1 MQNNIFNLE
10 QLGNPDF
17 VMEIQNNDYNDLGYK
32 IGDYLFFKYCDNN
45 NLRNDDIVFVENRL
59 DQKYIAK
66 RFSDVSDSKDYRIVA
81 KAIGVYK
88 QIKTIKQNN

>member
-1 MQNNIFNLE
+1 MQNNIFNLK

-17 VMEIQNNDYNDLGYK
+17 TMEIQNNDYIDLGYK
-32 IGDYLFFKYCDNN
+32 IGDYLFFKYCVDNN
-45 NLRNDDIVFVENRL
+45 LSNDDIVFVENRL
-59 DQKYIAK
+59 DQRYIAK
-66 RFSDVSDSKDYRIVA
+66 RFLEISNSKDYRIVA

>member
-1 MQNNIFNLE
+1 MQNNIFNLK
-10 QLGNPDF
+10 QLGNLDF
-17 VMEIQNNDYNDLGYK
+17 TMEIQNNDYIELGYK

-45 NLRNDDIVFVENRL
+45 NLSNDDIVFVENRL

-66 RFSDVSDSKDYRIVA
+66 RFSEISDSKDYRIVA

-88 QIKTIKQNN
+88 KI

>member
-32 IGDYLFFKYCDNN
+32 IGDYLFFKWFYNN
-45 NLRNDDIVFVENRL
+45 NLSNDDIVFVENRL

-88 QIKTIKQNN
+88 QI

>member
-1 MQNNIFNLE
+1 MQNNIFNLK

-17 VMEIQNNDYNDLGYK
+17 TMEIQNNDYNDLGYK
-32 IGDYLFFKYCDNN
+32 MGDYLFFKYCDDNN
-45 NLRNDDIVFVENRL
+45 ISNDDIVFVENRL

-88 QIKTIKQNN
+88 QIKTDKTK